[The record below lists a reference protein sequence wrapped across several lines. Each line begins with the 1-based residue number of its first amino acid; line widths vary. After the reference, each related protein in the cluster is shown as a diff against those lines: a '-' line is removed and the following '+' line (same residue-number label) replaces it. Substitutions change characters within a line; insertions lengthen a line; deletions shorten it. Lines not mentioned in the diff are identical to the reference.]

1 MFRKLAF
8 AALVSAAF
16 VSGAHAASA
25 YVTNG
30 GASGVEATIADSG
43 AFDTSGPIGLRYKGV
58 EFVNVDI
65 RSAWY
70 RFENGSSLIAQ
81 YGSNPFGAT
90 TWSTGAGMAS
100 ATFSFGGWTFTQLV
114 TAVAPNKLT
123 VHLDLTNNS
132 GSAVRNATWGV
143 GFDPDQDGSGH
154 NTTLNE
160 ILGVG
165 NAAAVRATG
174 PRSGYSVTL
183 ANDTSAGASL
193 IAAYVNAGDCCSA
206 VDPGVALAAGQATGF
221 SHLGDDSISLAYDL
235 GTINNG
241 QTVSIGYSYIFA
253 AVPEPETYALMLA
266 GLGAVGFVARRRRQG

>member
-1 MFRKLAF
+1 MFKKLAM
-8 AALVSAAF
+8 AALLSAAYI
-16 VSGAHAASA
+16 SGAQAASA

-30 GASGVEATIADSG
+30 GAAGVEATIADSG
-43 AFDTSGPIGLRYKGV
+43 AFDSSAAIGLRYKGV

-65 RSAWY
+65 RSSWY

-81 YGSNPFGAT
+81 YGANPFGAT
-90 TWSTGAGMAS
+90 TWSTGGGMAS
-100 ATFSFGGWTFTQLV
+100 ATFAFGGWTFTQLV
-114 TAVAPNKLT
+114 TAVAPNKLS
-123 VHLDLTNNS
+123 VHLDLTNNT
-132 GSAVRNATWGV
+132 GAAVRNAMWGV

-154 NTTLNE
+154 NSTVNE

-174 PRSGYSVTL
+174 VLNGYSVTL

-193 IAAYVNAGDCCSA
+193 IAGYVNAGDCCSA
-206 VDPGVALAAGQATGF
+206 VDPAAAFAAAQSVGF
-221 SHLGDDSISLAYDL
+221 SHVGDDSVSLAYQL
-235 GTINNG
+235 GTIANG
-241 QTVSIGYSYIFA
+241 QTVSIGYSYIF